1 MYSGK
6 VQRWQPS
13 NTTPSDFNI
22 MQTSQPARK
31 SGPVVLVSRDI
42 EFTFPLAYGYL
53 TGYLKHMGED
63 VRMLYKTQDFSLLV
77 KQIMELNP
85 VIVGFGSLYPEL
97 KETGEI
103 ISLLN
108 QAGRTFPVVIG
119 GQMVTPTPEFAV
131 EITGA
136 DFGVIGEGEITLH
149 KLVNAIREDNDPSQI
164 RGLVIRHGNSIIN
177 TGPGEFI
184 EDLNTLP
191 PIPYELFP
199 TEKWLPIGKWYAE
212 NCPQPH
218 WKVEDR
224 VINVHGGRGCPF
236 TCNFCYHHSKPRYR
250 KIEVMMNEAQAA
262 LKRFDGN
269 MLYFSD
275 DLVLATPKRAR
286 ELVDAI
292 RQLDR
297 RVEWSVTAR
306 FDTLARIDDSLLGEM
321 KEAGLR
327 IMGLGVESGSDRI
340 LQIIGKNC
348 TAAVMREQMSRLHK
362 VGIMPTVSI
371 MLAQYNETREDVEA
385 SINFMRDTVRENPL
399 VNYAFTVTTPFP
411 GSSLYNMIL
420 SQHVLRD
427 HRHFY
432 DIYFACDGGDFRQVV
447 NLSSMNV
454 QDIIELYNKIS
465 LIYQEEKA
473 LGMGRL
479 IAA

>member
-13 NTTPSDFNI
+13 GPSPSSFDI
-22 MQTSQPARK
+22 IQPSQPARK
-31 SGPVVLVSRDI
+31 SGPVVLVSREI

-63 VRMLYKTQDFSLLV
+63 VRMLYKTKDFSELV

-103 ISLLN
+103 INLLN
-108 QAGRTFPVVIG
+108 QAGRTFPIVIG

-136 DFGVIGEGEITLH
+136 DYGVIGEGEITLH
-149 KLVNAIREDNDPSQI
+149 KLVNAVRDGSDPSHI
-164 RGLVIRHGNSIIN
+164 RGLVIRQGNSIFN

-250 KIEVMMNEAQAA
+250 RIEVMMDEAQAA

-292 RQLDR
+292 RLLDR

-321 KEAGLR
+321 RDAGLR

-362 VGIMPTVSI
+362 LGIMPTVSI
-371 MLAQYNETREDVEA
+371 MLAQYTETRQDVEA
-385 SINFMRDTVRENPL
+385 SIDFVRDTVRENPN

-411 GSSLYNMIL
+411 GSQLYNLIM
-420 SQHVLRD
+420 SNGVLRD

-432 DIYFACDGGDFRQVV
+432 DIYFSTSGNDFKQIV
-447 NLSSMNV
+447 NLSEMGP
-454 QDIIELYNKIS
+454 QELTELYGKLHS
-465 LIYQEEKA
+465 VYQEEKA
-473 LGMGRL
+473 RGMGAEM
-479 IAA
+479 AA